1 MAKIQLG
8 LDNPKAALSLL
19 KSARKILQDN
29 DPEQYQIAV
38 HLAMA
43 LTLFQLK
50 NYKTGHTI
58 IKSVAPYIHKVPIAR
73 QLTNL
78 YWLARCQQ
86 FSDNTNEAIET
97 THQAIRLSKQFDML
111 GWSVKFHS
119 LLSCLSDDPKHH
131 ESWMQIFNQR
141 TREWPET
148 ERLLMLDHLQFM
160 HD

>member
-1 MAKIQLG
+1 
-8 LDNPKAALSLL
+8 
-19 KSARKILQDN
+19 
-29 DPEQYQIAV
+29 
-38 HLAMA
+38 MA

-58 IKSVAPYIHKVPIAR
+58 IKSVEPYIHKVPIAR

-86 FSDNTNEAIET
+86 FSDNTNEAIKT
-97 THQAIRLSKQFDML
+97 THQAIHLSKQFDML

-119 LLSCLSDDPKHH
+119 LLSSLSDDPKHY

-141 TREWPET
+141 TRD
-148 ERLLMLDHLQFM
+148 LLLKQKDYSCLITFNLCTINKSTACPILHLEDYWEHRICLKFFRRTKM
-160 HD
+160 GVIMP